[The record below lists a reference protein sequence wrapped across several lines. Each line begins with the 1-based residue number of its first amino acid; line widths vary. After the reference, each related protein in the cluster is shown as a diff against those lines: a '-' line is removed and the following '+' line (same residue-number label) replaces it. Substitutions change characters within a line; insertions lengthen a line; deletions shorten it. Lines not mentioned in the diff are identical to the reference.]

1 MVDNYAKGRIY
12 KLDLAALKPDPAQ
25 ARKFIDPD
33 SLSELTASVGK
44 YGVLQPIL
52 FRQDE
57 GGALIIVAG
66 ERRVAAARAAG
77 LTTIPGIFVTGNHRE
92 ISLVENLLR
101 ENLTPVEEAEALDAI
116 MKEQGY
122 SQQQLSEMIGKSQP
136 IISQTL
142 SINRIP
148 ADLRDQVRSNPSIPK
163 TFLMDVALLETEDGM
178 RKKFKRYMDQEKKP
192 AVVQERPERA
202 SRAEAFI
209 KRMDRVQGEIA
220 ELAWQNWE
228 AEDKAQL
235 SSRLLVLRQT
245 ADDLLRELETA
256 GEEKEPEEG
265 ESPGLS

>member
-12 KLDLAALKPDPAQ
+12 KLDLAALKQDPAQ
-25 ARKFIDPD
+25 ARKFIDPN
-33 SLSELTASVGK
+33 SLSELKASVGK

-57 GGALIIVAG
+57 EGALIIVAG
-66 ERRVAAARAAG
+66 ERRVEASRSAG
-77 LTTIPGIFVTGNHRE
+77 LTTIPGVYVSGNHRE

-142 SINRIP
+142 SINRLP
-148 ADLRDQVRSNPSIPK
+148 ADLRDQVRTNPNIPK
-163 TFLMDVALLETEDGM
+163 TFLMDVAKVETEDGM
-178 RKKFKRYMDQEKKP
+178 RKKFKRYMEQGKKP
-192 AVVQERPERA
+192 VEVQERQAR
-202 SRAEAFI
+202 STRAEAFM

-220 ELAWQNWE
+220 ELSWENWD
-228 AEDKAQL
+228 AENKAQL

-245 ADDLLRELETA
+245 ADDLLRQLETS
-256 GEEKEPEEG
+256 GEEEEPEEG
-265 ESPGLS
+265 DRAGLS